1 MLVYDLIM
9 IVVLIAATLWGVY
22 KGLAWQIASIA
33 SIFVSYFVAFQL
45 RGVVASYIQ
54 ADPPWNYALAMLI
67 LYLGSSVVVWV
78 GFRLVKTT
86 IDQVKLQEFD
96 KHVGGVFGFAK
107 GVALCVV
114 ITLFAVT
121 LMGESERQQVIHS
134 YSGYYIAVL
143 LDKSEALLPAEV
155 HDQVHPLLHK
165 LDESLPPGYERFHDQ
180 QNQPF
185 QPQQPPNNGPWRF
198 SNSNGAG
205 GQPEEEGIFNFR

>member
-1 MLVYDLIM
+1 MLVYDIIM
-9 IVVLIAATLWGVY
+9 LAVLAAATAWGVY

-33 SIFVSYFVAFQL
+33 SIFVSYLVATTFRTFVAGQ
-45 RGVVASYIQ
+45 IK

-67 LYLGSSVVVWV
+67 LYLGTSLVVWI
-78 GFRLVKTT
+78 GFQLVKST
-86 IDQVKLQEFD
+86 IDKVKLQEFD

-121 LMGESERQQVIHS
+121 LMGEAERQQVIHS

-165 LDESLPPGYERFHDQ
+165 LDQSLPPGYERNHPHS
-180 QNQPF
+180 NQPW
-185 QPQQPPNNGPWRF
+185 QPQPPPNNNGPWRF
-198 SNSNGAG
+198 SGNQNG
-205 GQPEEEGIFNFR
+205 QDEGIFNFR

>member
-1 MLVYDLIM
+1 MLVYDIIM
-9 IVVLIAATLWGVY
+9 LVVLAAATAWGVY

-45 RGVVASYIQ
+45 RGVVAGYIH

-67 LYLGSSVVVWV
+67 LYLGSSMIVWV

-134 YSGYYIAVL
+134 YSGYCIAVL
-143 LDKSEALLPAEV
+143 LDKSESLLPAEV
-155 HDQVHPLLHK
+155 HDQVHPLIHK
-165 LDESLPPGYERFHDQ
+165 FDESLPPDYERNHQ
-180 QNQPF
+180 HPNQPF
-185 QPQQPPNNGPWRF
+185 QPQPPPNNGPWRF
-198 SNSNGAG
+198 SNSGN
-205 GQPEEEGIFNFR
+205 GQPENEGIFNFR

>member
-1 MLVYDLIM
+1 MLVYDILM
-9 IVVLIAATLWGVY
+9 LVVLVAATVWGVY
-22 KGLAWQIASIA
+22 KGLAWQLASIA
-33 SIFVSYFVAFQL
+33 SIFVSYLVATTFRTFVASQ
-45 RGVVASYIQ
+45 IK

-67 LYLGSSVVVWV
+67 LYLGTSLVVWI
-78 GFRLVKTT
+78 GFQLVKTT
-86 IDQVKLQEFD
+86 IDKVKLQEFD

-121 LMGESERQQVIHS
+121 LMGEAERQQVIHS

-165 LDESLPPGYERFHDQ
+165 LDESLPPGYERNHDHP
-180 QNQPF
+180 NQPS
-185 QPQQPPNNGPWRF
+185 QPQPPNNNGPWRF
-198 SNSNGAG
+198 SESND
-205 GQPEEEGIFNFR
+205 GQEEGIFNFR